1 MSARTRGGKRDLPA
15 PPIAFHPGFER
26 NRRGG
31 ASMSAPMRSTVI
43 TPPCPEYPPA
53 LAALPASERP
63 TLFLRGRL
71 PQAPGVAVVGARQAS
86 DAGQRFARL
95 LAAELARRGIVV
107 WSGGAVGIDA
117 AAHEGAL
124 EAGGPTVVVAGGG
137 LDWPYPREHEP
148 LFDRVL
154 RSGGALLARVPDGV
168 RPMPSGF
175 IQRNVILAALTEAT
189 VVVEASLKSG
199 ARSAAAAARRLGKV
213 LCVVPHAPW
222 DAGGAGCALELAR
235 GARAIVDVDDVLAAL
250 REGPVPTLKRP
261 ARGAAKRAAAQPD
274 ALVLPHVLAQDA
286 HAQDTRAQD
295 AHAQDTHAQ
304 ETHAQDASVQDAP
317 AQTMSAVLAAPLDE
331 ACGVVLAALTHQ
343 PTHVDEVCERAGL
356 SFQAASLALL
366 TLTLHAVVVEGPAG
380 FFRRATR
387 P

>member
-1 MSARTRGGKRDLPA
+1 MSARARGGKRTFSKFA
-15 PPIAFHPGFER
+15 R
-26 NRRGG
+26 NRRGR
-31 ASMSAPMRSTVI
+31 ASMSAPMQSTVI
-43 TPPCPEYPPA
+43 TPRCPEYPAA
-53 LAALPASERP
+53 LAALPTNDRP
-63 TLFLRGRL
+63 TLYLRGRL
-71 PQAPGVAVVGARQAS
+71 PQGGGVAVVGARQAS
-86 DAGQRFARL
+86 EAGQRFARL
-95 LAAELARRGIVV
+95 LAAELARRGIAV
-107 WSGGAVGIDA
+107 WSGGALGIDA

-124 EAGGPTVVVAGGG
+124 EAGGATVVVAGGG

-168 RPMPSGF
+168 RPMPPGF
-175 IQRNVILAALTEAT
+175 IQRNVILAALTDAT
-189 VVVEASLKSG
+189 VVVEASVKSG

-222 DAGGAGCALELAR
+222 DEGGAGCALELAR

-250 REGPVPTLKRP
+250 RAGPAPTLKRA
-261 ARGAAKRAAAQPD
+261 ARPAAKRAGGGPD
-274 ALVLPHVLAQDA
+274 ALTLPHVLAHDTRAEDA
-286 HAQDTRAQD
+286 PAQDTRV
-295 AHAQDTHAQ
+295 H
-304 ETHAQDASVQDAP
+304 DAP

-331 ACGVVLAALTHQ
+331 ACGLALAALTEH
-343 PTHVDEVCERAGL
+343 PTHVDEVCERSGL

-380 FFRRATR
+380 FFRQATR